1 MIAYLTTLLWLW
13 LQWHGTD
20 VKTLFKEE
28 MFLSVKLGAL
38 VIDIELI
45 WFFRLLFLQVLWIV
59 CSIRDSLG
67 YLPQVLIQLFDF
79 SAIKDCLKRNE
90 IYLCNS
96 LDFYMRGHGSQR
108 NTSSGIR
115 ILNLRGSKPLKLNVF
130 TIKAI
135 PWGFIYC
142 IMT

>member
-45 WFFRLLFLQVLWIV
+45 
-59 CSIRDSLG
+59 
-67 YLPQVLIQLFDF
+67 
-79 SAIKDCLKRNE
+79 
-90 IYLCNS
+90 
-96 LDFYMRGHGSQR
+96 
-108 NTSSGIR
+108 
-115 ILNLRGSKPLKLNVF
+115 
-130 TIKAI
+130 
-135 PWGFIYC
+135 
-142 IMT
+142 